1 MGRQAG
7 RGGVGVIGGTWGDVE
22 GRGLGEEDVG
32 VYFVPPPSLALEEGK
47 LRATNWVQRRYL
59 FVCLFFE
66 I

>member
-32 VYFVPPPSLALEEGK
+32 VYFVPPPKFSFGRGE
-47 LRATNWVQRRYL
+47 T
-59 FVCLFFE
+59 
-66 I
+66 